1 MPSDRGQV
9 EKQANPMKQSSSPP
23 QSTAVTASEHHNHQL
38 YHDNCYVKF
47 NGNHGRILSLL
58 LKFVLAF
65 SVILCFGDLIVM
77 LLLRPA
83 MVEVS
88 FEKASLTKFSITN
101 KNILNFNLAL
111 DVRVRSPN
119 KKIGIYYESLEAV
132 AFYRGERLGSV
143 SVPSFYQEP
152 ENTTYVH
159 PVFRGRFPAGL
170 GYGVFRDY
178 INGRHQRWFQV
189 DVKFFT
195 KLWLKIG
202 PLSAGR
208 YEPEVNCPLLVHLG
222 SVTSSKNAELKWS
235 RFLEEKGNY

>member
-1 MPSDRGQV
+1 M
-9 EKQANPMKQSSSPP
+9 EQSSRP
-23 QSTAVTASEHHNHQL
+23 QQGTAVSASEHHNHQL
-38 YHDNCYVKF
+38 YHDNCHVKF
-47 NGNHGRILSLL
+47 NGSHGRILSLL

-65 SVILCFGDLIVM
+65 SVILCFSDLIAV

-88 FEKASLTKFSITN
+88 FDKALLKKFSITN

-111 DVRVRSPN
+111 DVRVRNPN

-132 AFYRGERLGSV
+132 AFYRGEKLGSV
-143 SVPSFYQEP
+143 SVPSFYQDP
-152 ENTTYVH
+152 ENTTYGH
-159 PVFRGRFPAGL
+159 PVFRGQFPAGR

-178 INGRHQRWFQV
+178 ISGRHQRWFQ
-189 DVKFFT
+189 
-195 KLWLKIG
+195 IG

-208 YEPEVNCPLLVHLG
+208 YEPEVNCLLLVHLS

-235 RFLEEKGNY
+235 TCEAEISPSDFFPLGF